1 MSGYTQTTVY
11 VSNMSKSL
19 SVKEANDHYFSKY
32 RVAYE
37 KNKTV
42 SQSSYFCYT
51 ITIPENS
58 ISKCKWPLGESDVV
72 DVMAQRSRG
81 QIY

>member
-11 VSNMSKSL
+11 VSNMSKFL

-37 KNKTV
+37 KYKTV

-51 ITIPENS
+51 ITMPE
-58 ISKCKWPLGESDVV
+58 K
-72 DVMAQRSRG
+72 
-81 QIY
+81 